1 LAGNSEK
8 GVEKYYW
15 NSFLERG
22 KRVQKI
28 LIANRGEI
36 ALRIIKTCKTM
47 GIETVAVYSEAD
59 KDMPFVKA
67 ASKAVCI
74 GEGPVNK
81 SYLRA
86 EKILEVA
93 KSEQVDAIH
102 PGYGFL
108 SENAAFARLAMD
120 AGIIFIG
127 PNPDTIELMG
137 DKIASRQTM
146 EKAGVPVVPGTSTGL
161 TSIDEACSFAD
172 SIGYPV
178 MLKASGGGG
187 GIGMVL
193 CENEQAL
200 VKSYASTKTRAM
212 TYFGSD
218 AVFIE
223 KYIPEA
229 RHVEVQVFGDHHGN
243 IIHLFERDCS
253 IQRRHQ
259 KVVEESPS
267 PFVSDQAR
275 QKMFETA
282 VKAAR
287 AVNYTNAGTIE
298 FIVDENE
305 NFYFLEMNT
314 RLQVEH
320 PVTEMITGLDLVK
333 WQILTARGEP
343 LPLMQSELKSSG
355 HAIEFRLYAEDPV
368 RFLPSPGKIQTLK
381 WNPQQ
386 PGVRIDWGYEE
397 GGTVTPFYDPMIAK
411 CIFFGS
417 TRREALTAAEDFFRN
432 VEIEGIK
439 TNVPL
444 FLNVLT
450 DADFQNGR
458 YTTSFLSK
466 KLVN

>member
-1 LAGNSEK
+1 M
-8 GVEKYYW
+8 
-15 NSFLERG
+15 
-22 KRVQKI
+22 QKI

-36 ALRIIKTCKTM
+36 ALRIMKTCQAM
-47 GIETVAVYSEAD
+47 GIESIAVFSEAD
-59 KDMPFVKA
+59 RDMPFVKA
-67 ASKAVCI
+67 ASKAICI

-93 KSEQVDAIH
+93 MSEQVDAIH

-108 SENAAFARLAMD
+108 SENAAFARKVLD
-120 AGIIFIG
+120 AGIMFIG
-127 PNPDTIELMG
+127 PGPETIELMG
-137 DKIASRQTM
+137 DKIASRKIM
-146 EKAGVPVVPGTSTGL
+146 EKAGVPVVPGTTEGV
-161 TSIDEACSFAD
+161 TSIEEVCSFAN

-200 VKSYASTKTRAM
+200 VKSYASTKSRAM
-212 TYFGSD
+212 SYFGSD

-223 KYIPEA
+223 KYISDA
-229 RHVEVQVFGDHHGN
+229 RHIEVQVFGDHHGN

-267 PFVSDQAR
+267 PFVSDRCR
-275 QKMFETA
+275 QKMYETA

-287 AVNYTNAGTIE
+287 AVDYTNAGTIE

-333 WQILTARGEP
+333 WQILTAKGEP
-343 LPLMQSELKSSG
+343 LPLMQSELKSNG

-368 RFLPSPGKIQTLK
+368 RFLPSPGKIRTLK
-381 WNPQQ
+381 LNPQKT
-386 PGVRIDWGYEE
+386 GVRVDLGYEE

-417 TRREALTAAEDFFRN
+417 TRREALAAAEGFFRN
-432 VEIEGIK
+432 AEIEGIK

-444 FLNVLT
+444 FLNVLS
-450 DADFQNGR
+450 DPDFQNGW
-458 YTTSFLSK
+458 YTTSFLTK
-466 KLVN
+466 NLVN